1 VQTAKEQDYEAFY
14 RQEIAYRQMLSYPPV
29 WNLLVVMCTSENP
42 ELLQEECTHLR
53 RWLDTFPDMERIQI
67 VGPADAAVSKIND
80 IYRKVIYLK
89 TADYNRLVAVKDA
102 IEKRTLERNKSKEIN
117 IQFDFNPMSGF

>member
-1 VQTAKEQDYEAFY
+1 
-14 RQEIAYRQMLSYPPV
+14 MLSYPPV

-53 RWLDTFPDMERIQI
+53 SWLDTFPDMERIQI

>member
-1 VQTAKEQDYEAFY
+1 
-14 RQEIAYRQMLSYPPV
+14 V
-29 WNLLVVMCTSENP
+29 WNLLVVMCTSENAQ
-42 ELLQEECTHLR
+42 LLQEECMQLR
-53 RWLDTFPDMERIQI
+53 NWMDTLSDMERIQI

-89 TADYNRLVAVKDA
+89 TADYNRLVELKDA
-102 IEKRTLERNKSKEIN
+102 IEKRSLEQNKSKEIN